1 MYREGTRMVTTIA
14 DAAANELDAAIG
26 TLEEARAAGLL
37 DGELG
42 RRLERQLRALQPALE
57 EVALTMRA
65 QNQLNLVGVGRF
77 PLRPLARA
85 IVDLQA
91 YKEASAGVVRLHKKS
106 RATGSN
112 GGAA

>member
-26 TLEEARAAGLL
+26 TLEEARAAGQL
-37 DGELG
+37 DNELG
-42 RRLERQLRALQPALE
+42 RRLERQLRGLQPALE
-57 EVALTMRA
+57 EIALTMRA

-77 PLRPLARA
+77 PLRPLQRA

-91 YKEASAGVVRLHKKS
+91 YKEEAAGVVRLHKKS
-106 RATGSN
+106 RSTADTN
-112 GGAA
+112 GAA

>member
-1 MYREGTRMVTTIA
+1 MYREGTRMVNNIA

-65 QNQLNLVGVGRF
+65 QNQLNLVGISRF

-85 IVDLQA
+85 VVDLQA
-91 YKEASAGVVRLHKKS
+91 YKEEAAGVVRLHKKS
-106 RATGSN
+106 RSTADSN
-112 GGAA
+112 GAA